1 MNIKIKNHKERIDY
15 NLQILSSG
23 DFIKNKYKHFFNSE
37 DVIKYL
43 KTIDLK
49 NKTILVKGSNKIGL
63 DKVSD
68 YIRCQFD
75 IK

>member
-1 MNIKIKNHKERIDY
+1 MS
-15 NLQILSSG
+15 IL
-23 DFIKNKYKHFFNSE
+23 KNKYKHFFNSE